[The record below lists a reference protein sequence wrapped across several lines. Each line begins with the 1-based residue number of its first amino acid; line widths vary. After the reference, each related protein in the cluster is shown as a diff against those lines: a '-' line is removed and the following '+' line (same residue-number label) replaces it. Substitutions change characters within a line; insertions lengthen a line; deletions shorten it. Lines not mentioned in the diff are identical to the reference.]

1 MLGII
6 LSIGLLGVLIYI
18 FHRARIYLNVYKKAK
33 VLGLSFLGFY
43 FFGGFSTL
51 YIGFLSP
58 TGSYIKQLFTKLS
71 FYWLGTLLY
80 FAIGLLISIIFRN
93 IVYKVKTNANRTR
106 GKQLTVLFTF
116 IFTILMS
123 LEGIM
128 NAHDLKVTNYEIEV
142 NKKSNINELNVVLV
156 ADLHYGYNVG
166 LKETIDMVNTIN
178 SLNPDVVIVAGDI
191 FDNEYDALYEPEKV
205 IEQLQKI
212 NSKYGVYA
220 TYGNHDIEEKI
231 FLGFT
236 FKHSNKKDK
245 CADERMIKFIED
257 SNMKILY
264 DDYVMIDD
272 IYLYGRP
279 DYEKPNLHNET
290 RLSEEE
296 LISKMDNSK
305 PIIVIDHEP
314 RGTEELSKLGVD
326 VLLNGHT
333 HDGQIWPG
341 TITINW
347 IWDNAYGYKQYGN
360 LHNIVTS
367 GVGLFGVNMR
377 TDSIAEVCDIKVKFK

>member
-1 MLGII
+1 MTVHELEKYFNEFLKPENFVNDPSMNGLQIQNAEPDKKEIKNDMLGRWSE
-6 LSIGLLGVLIYI
+6 L
-18 FHRARIYLNVYKKAK
+18 KKLA
-33 VLGLSFLGFY
+33 
-43 FFGGFSTL
+43 
-51 YIGFLSP
+51 
-58 TGSYIKQLFTKLS
+58 
-71 FYWLGTLLY
+71 
-80 FAIGLLISIIFRN
+80 
-93 IVYKVKTNANRTR
+93 
-106 GKQLTVLFTF
+106 
-116 IFTILMS
+116 
-123 LEGIM
+123 
-128 NAHDLKVTNYEIEV
+128 AH
-142 NKKSNINELNVVLV
+142 
-156 ADLHYGYNVG
+156 
-166 LKETIDMVNTIN
+166 
-178 SLNPDVVIVAGDI
+178 P
-191 FDNEYDALYEPEKV
+191 
-205 IEQLQKI
+205 
-212 NSKYGVYA
+212 KYGKYA